1 MSCII
6 LDIDNC
12 ISDDGWRIPFIKMET
27 NDLRARFHEYHMLS
41 AFDVPANLQN
51 IVRDA
56 DDILIFTARPSE
68 YRAITDEWLRRRAGI
83 TPRLMIMRAPLEHA
97 PSLELKKRMLCA
109 VLRDTDIAV
118 GDIVAAYDDRED
130 IVRMYLDHGIP
141 GRVLKCHDIPY
152 PTQKGKQNE

>member
-12 ISDDGWRIPFIKMET
+12 ISDDGWRIPRIRMNT
-27 NDLRARFHEYHMLS
+27 DDLRLRFHEYHMLS

-56 DDILIFTARPSE
+56 DDIIVFTARPSE
-68 YRAITDEWLRRRAGI
+68 YRAVTEEWLRRRAGI
-83 TPRLMIMRAPLEHA
+83 EPRLLIMRAPAERA
-97 PSLELKKRMLCA
+97 PSLELKKRMLRA
-109 VLRDTDIAV
+109 TLRETNITV
-118 GDIVAAYDDRED
+118 GDIVAAYDDREE
-130 IVRMYLDHGIP
+130 IVRMYLDHGVP

-152 PTQKGKQNE
+152 PTQKGKAK